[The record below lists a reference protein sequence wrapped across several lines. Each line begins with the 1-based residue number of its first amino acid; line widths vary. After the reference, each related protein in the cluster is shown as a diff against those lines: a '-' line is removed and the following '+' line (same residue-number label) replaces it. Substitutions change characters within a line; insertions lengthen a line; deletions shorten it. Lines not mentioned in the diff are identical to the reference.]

1 MLIVILCATLA
12 TLIVA
17 AVVGLVFLDLAGHL
31 DTSWRVSM
39 IILAAGLVWG
49 GADRFR
55 QAPVGLGDLLF
66 LVGLAGLLAAGFWR
80 QFAAHIDAADG
91 VVDGRWRF
99 PPIIKS

>member
-1 MLIVILCATLA
+1 MFIVMLCGALA
-12 TLIVA
+12 LFIVA

-31 DTSWRVSM
+31 DTPWRVSM
-39 IILAAGLVWG
+39 LTLAAGLVWG
-49 GADRFR
+49 GVDRFR

-66 LVGLAGLLAAGFWR
+66 LIGLVGLLAAGFWR

-99 PPIIKS
+99 PPIFKS